1 MDVDLFGLFSL
12 DRSLQF
18 TILTGITNE
27 TIKAASP
34 NVTNGTFEQ
43 SFEGYQLKYS
53 GFNSKISAQYLK
65 VEDDESSLAT
75 DNRGTTS
82 PVENH
87 VASLFYEQRLVSI
100 KVIIRSSRLYIL
112 FRYNSSYY

>member
-1 MDVDLFGLFSL
+1 MDVFFGDRSPFFALTLSGKSSKVGMDVDLFGLFSL

-43 SFEGYQLKYS
+43 
-53 GFNSKISAQYLK
+53 YLK
-65 VEDDESSLAT
+65 DI
-75 DNRGTTS
+75 N
-82 PVENH
+82 
-87 VASLFYEQRLVSI
+87 
-100 KVIIRSSRLYIL
+100 
-112 FRYNSSYY
+112 